1 MGLSE
6 INYAD
11 ECSKI
16 GCGLRKFFG
25 FHGRSA
31 VDNALSEMWCLSATM
46 GMGYR
51 AQRAQI
57 RMAEL
62 FSFYLQGC
70 RTNHKAA
77 TTCATIAQVVL
88 HPTKHDNSVGTVYQ
102 FI

>member
-1 MGLSE
+1 MCLSE
-6 INYAD
+6 IHYAD

-16 GCGLRKFFG
+16 GCGLRRFFG
-25 FHGRSA
+25 FHGRNA

-46 GMGYR
+46 GYR

-62 FSFYLQGC
+62 SSFDLQGC

-77 TTCATIAQVVL
+77 ATCATIAQVVL